1 MFFFFLFFFFLL
13 EGNFIHFCGA
23 AGIGRTK
30 ERSES
35 WLVNGLGKPAAWYVG
50 SVINKQMNSVV
61 SILLKCQPLL
71 LLF

>member
-1 MFFFFLFFFFLL
+1 MCFCFVFFLL

-23 AGIGRTK
+23 ARIGRTK

-50 SVINKQMNSVV
+50 SVIDKRMNSVV
-61 SILLKCQPLL
+61 AISLKCQPLL
-71 LLF
+71 FLF